1 MIILSIYLFGVLVM
15 FVIMFLMELSEHKS
29 ICANFLVRD
38 LTKCIMCSLFS
49 WAGVLGIVLMFLVVL
64 IFQVKDTL
72 VHKIGNKTLINFQSK
87 KK

>member
-1 MIILSIYLFGVLVM
+1 MIILSIYLVGVLIM

-29 ICANFLVRD
+29 ICANFLVKD
-38 LTKCIMCSLFS
+38 LTKCIMYSLFS
-49 WAGVLGIVLMFLVVL
+49 WAGVLGIVLVSLLVF

-72 VHKIGNKTLINFQSK
+72 ANKIGSKTLINFQSK